1 MAGPGDSEWA
11 LAFNV
16 YGTQSRE
23 VLSRGLR
30 PGAGFFRVPPT
41 LRRDRGASGE
51 SPVMVGDR
59 GRGTTGREKTRMGPA
74 SVLKAELRVLLRNL
88 MWAIRQETASRYDS
102 EILT

>member
-1 MAGPGDSEWA
+1 M
-11 LAFNV
+11 
-16 YGTQSRE
+16 
-23 VLSRGLR
+23 
-30 PGAGFFRVPPT
+30 
-41 LRRDRGASGE
+41 
-51 SPVMVGDR
+51 MVGDR

>member
-1 MAGPGDSEWA
+1 VAGRTWGQMAGPRDSEWA

-41 LRRDRGASGE
+41 LRRDRGASG
-51 SPVMVGDR
+51 SP
-59 GRGTTGREKTRMGPA
+59 
-74 SVLKAELRVLLRNL
+74 L
-88 MWAIRQETASRYDS
+88 
-102 EILT
+102 